1 MDRCQA
7 LLTGATSTSRATAP
21 LANSDSTSWSDN
33 PSPSPIDT
41 SRSSFSIRKWR
52 LIASRSADPRQSVI
66 NPYTTNWRFLMGGS
80 FKIGRFSGIDVKV
93 HWTFFLLLAF
103 FAFIGYQSSGSL
115 AGALTPIAVI
125 VALFICVVLHEFGH
139 SLVAQRLGIE
149 IHSIT
154 LLPIGG
160 VSNLESL
167 PEKPSDEVKITLAGP
182 LVNVVLA
189 PIFFGLGLLL
199 GAEPGMPTDLFT
211 GIGSVGQFFFYL
223 GYLNVVLAVFNLIPA
238 FPLDGGRVLRGA
250 LQTRLGAV
258 RATEIASRV
267 GQLFALAFFLIGLF
281 GGNFLLALIGVFIFF
296 GANGEAQMVRQR
308 ELTRGVS
315 VSDVM
320 GTKPRT
326 ETVTPYHTF
335 GQVLD
340 SVIHGYQE
348 DFPVVDESGKLVGM
362 ITRDEIMN
370 AAHSPERYASVRE
383 LMKTDVPTI
392 SSEADLFEDAL
403 PVLRQSGL
411 RALPV
416 MENGELVGMLTIE
429 DVGRPACLGSYRR
442 KPALPL

>member
-1 MDRCQA
+1 
-7 LLTGATSTSRATAP
+7 
-21 LANSDSTSWSDN
+21 
-33 PSPSPIDT
+33 
-41 SRSSFSIRKWR
+41 
-52 LIASRSADPRQSVI
+52 
-66 NPYTTNWRFLMGGS
+66 MGGS
-80 FKIGRFSGIDVKV
+80 FKIGRLSEIDVRV
-93 HWTFFLLLAF
+93 HWTFLLLLAF
-103 FAFIGYQSSGSL
+103 FAFIGYQNSDSL
-115 AGALTPIAVI
+115 AGVLTPIAAI
-125 VALFICVVLHEFGH
+125 VALFVCVVLHEFGH
-139 SLVAQRLGIE
+139 SLMAQRLGIVVR
-149 IHSIT
+149 SIT

-189 PIFFGLGLLL
+189 PIFFGVGLLL
-199 GAEPGMPTDLFT
+199 GAEPRMPTDLFT

-223 GYLNVVLAVFNLIPA
+223 GYLNVVLALFNLIPA

-250 LQTRLGAV
+250 LATRLGAV

-267 GQLFALAFFLIGLF
+267 GQLFAAAFFLIGLL
-281 GGNFLLALIGVFIFF
+281 GGNFILALIAVFIFF

-308 ELTRGVS
+308 ELTSGLS

-326 ETVTPYHTF
+326 ETVPPYHTF
-335 GQVLD
+335 GQVLG

-348 DFPVVDESGKLVGM
+348 DFPVVDKGGRLVGM
-362 ITRDEIMN
+362 ITRDEIMA
-370 AAHSPERYASVRE
+370 AAHSPERYSSVRD

-403 PVLRQSGL
+403 PVLQQSGL

-416 MENGELVGMLTIE
+416 TENGELVGMLTIE
-429 DVGRPACLGSYRR
+429 DVGQASLLGPLPRATGPTATTVDKGDTRR
-442 KPALPL
+442 

>member
-1 MDRCQA
+1 MD
-7 LLTGATSTSRATAP
+7 
-21 LANSDSTSWSDN
+21 
-33 PSPSPIDT
+33 
-41 SRSSFSIRKWR
+41 
-52 LIASRSADPRQSVI
+52 
-66 NPYTTNWRFLMGGS
+66 GS
-80 FKIGRFSGIDVKV
+80 FKIGRFSGIEVRM
-93 HWTFFLLLAF
+93 HWTFLLLVAF
-103 FAFIGYQSSGSL
+103 FAFVGYQSSGSL

-125 VALFICVVLHEFGH
+125 VALFICVLLHEFGH
-139 SLVAQRLGIE
+139 SLVAQRLGIVVR
-149 IHSIT
+149 SIT

-160 VSNLESL
+160 VSNLESI

-189 PIFFGLGLLL
+189 PIFFGVGLLL
-199 GAEPGMPTDLFT
+199 GAQPRMPTDLFT

-223 GYLNVVLAVFNLIPA
+223 GYLNVVLALFNLIPA

-250 LQTRLGAV
+250 LATRLGAL

-267 GQLFALAFFLIGLF
+267 GQLFALAFFILGLL

-308 ELTRGVS
+308 ELTRGLS

-348 DFPVVDESGKLVGM
+348 DFPVVDESGNLVGM
-362 ITRDEIMN
+362 ITREEIMA
-370 AAHSPERYASVRE
+370 AAHSPERYQSVRE

-392 SSEADLFEDAL
+392 PPQADLFENAL
-403 PVLRQSGL
+403 PTLQQSGL

-416 MENGELVGMLTIE
+416 TEEGELVGMLTIE
-429 DVGRPACLGSYRR
+429 DIGQASLLG
-442 KPALPL
+442 PLPREMSKIGDGATSQETSNR